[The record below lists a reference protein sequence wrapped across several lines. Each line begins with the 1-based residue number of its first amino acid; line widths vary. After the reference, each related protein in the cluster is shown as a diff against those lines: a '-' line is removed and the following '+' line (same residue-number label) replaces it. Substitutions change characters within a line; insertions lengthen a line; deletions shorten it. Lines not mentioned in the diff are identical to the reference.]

1 MEIAGGYT
9 LTEGD
14 LKNTLHDGGNV
25 GVGFIFMPS
34 PYFPLGLRLEGSY
47 SDFSH
52 TRSALDEESA
62 ATGYSLHRGY
72 TALYG
77 GNVDAELD
85 LPMGSRVREYV
96 FGGVGWYRQ
105 QVNLRSVTNEQ
116 GLICSFY
123 CVPVTFPV
131 YSTVSRTTGPWLK
144 SWNAGIGFEFAM
156 ANPASFFIEARYM
169 RITQNQGN
177 AQTVFVPLRVGI
189 RF

>member
-9 LTEGD
+9 LTEGT

-25 GVGFIFMPS
+25 GLGLIWMPS
-34 PYFPLGLRLEGSY
+34 SSFPLGLRLEGSY
-47 SDFSH
+47 SDFAH
-52 TRSALDEESA
+52 TLSALAQESA
-62 ATGYSLHRGY
+62 TTGYDLSRGR

-85 LPMGSRVREYV
+85 LPMGTRAREYV

-105 QVNLRSVTNEQ
+105 QVSLKAFANQQ
-116 GLICSFY
+116 GLVCYFY
-123 CVPVTFPV
+123 CVPVSFA
-131 YSTVSRTTGPWLK
+131 YDYTVSRTTGPWLK

-156 ANPASFFIEARYM
+156 ADPASFFIEARYM
-169 RITQNQGN
+169 RITQMQGG
-177 AQTVFVPLRVGI
+177 AQTVFVPIRVGI